1 MPTEAGINAALDRAA
16 TVYESSLMLTDI
28 AVYPPLDDDDEVFD
42 EGSGTWVTNFET
54 AIYTGK
60 CHIRQ
65 GQARP
70 IKTVEI
76 GESLNAV
83 REWRLRV
90 PRGTVSFEAG
100 CVVQITGADR
110 TPEMVGQRFR
120 VDDWPEGSL
129 QPTSLYMMTAY
140 HPRDHR
146 IP

>member
-16 TVYESSLMLTDI
+16 SVYETSLMLTDI
-28 AVYPPLDDDDEVFD
+28 AVYPPLDDDDEVFN
-42 EGSGTWVTNFET
+42 EATGEWVTVFES
-54 AIYTGK
+54 AVYTGK

-100 CVVQITGADR
+100 SVVEITAADR
-110 TPEMVGQRFR
+110 TPEMIGQRFR
-120 VDDWPEGSL
+120 IDDWPEGSL

>member
-16 TVYESSLMLTDI
+16 TVCETSLMLTDI
-28 AVYPPLDDDDEVFD
+28 VVYPPLDDDDEVFN
-42 EGSGTWVTNFET
+42 EATGEWTTVFET

-60 CHIRQ
+60 CHVRQ

-83 REWRLRV
+83 REWRFRV
-90 PRGTVSFEAG
+90 PRGTVTFEPG
-100 CVVQITGADR
+100 CIIEITGSDR
-110 TPEMVGQRFR
+110 QEQMVGQRFR

-129 QPTSLYMMTAY
+129 TPTPLYMATAY

-146 IP
+146 VP